1 MSRLARPAV
10 LFGPVLSC
18 ALSLAM
24 ALPPAAPAAA
34 RDLVVVSAG
43 GALGAA
49 EASSLIEPFVA
60 AGTAVA
66 ARAWQPS
73 PLALEA
79 EFSGE
84 KPLPDLIQMRGDLLR
99 QACAAGRLARL
110 DWDHLG
116 RDKFAPAAIQDCGM
130 GTVLTA
136 TALAWNRAKY
146 SGTPGWAEFWDIAR
160 VPGKRAL
167 PRGPRL
173 TLEIALLADGVAAA
187 DIYKTLRTDD
197 GVDRAF
203 RKLDQLRPFVAW
215 WRTGADA
222 ARMLVSG
229 EALLAAVPTADIA
242 APPPIPP
249 PATTAA
255 PGAAPGATPPAP
267 VDLAVQWNGAL
278 TAVRFWAIRA
288 RTPMQDEAMKF
299 LAAAADPS
307 TQARILAATQYAGLS
322 KPPPTPPPSAPPS
335 PTPPSP
341 APPTPTDDTP
351 LSTATPAHLAGTLAV
366 DEQFWRDNLQRLSDR
381 FEAWLRG

>member
-1 MSRLARPAV
+1 MNCLARPSL
-10 LFGPVLSC
+10 LFGPVLLC
-18 ALSLAM
+18 VLALAEALLA
-24 ALPPAAPAAA
+24 AAPAAA

-49 EASSLIEPFVA
+49 EANSLVEPFVA

-66 ARAWQPS
+66 ARSWQPS
-73 PLALEA
+73 PLALEM

-84 KPLPDLIQMRGDLLR
+84 KPLPDVIQLRGDLLR

-110 DWDHLG
+110 NWDQLG

-146 SGTPGWAEFWDIAR
+146 NGTPGWTEFWDIAR

-173 TLEIALLADGVAAA
+173 TLEIALLADGVAPA
-187 DIYKTLRTDD
+187 DIYKVLRTDD

-215 WRTGADA
+215 WHTGADA

-242 APPPIPP
+242 APPPTPIPAPAPP
-249 PATTAA
+249 PAA
-255 PGAAPGATPPAP
+255 PGAAPPAP
-267 VDLAVQWNGAL
+267 ADLAVQWTGAL
-278 TAVRFWAIRA
+278 TAIRSWAIRA
-288 RTPMQDEAMKF
+288 RTPMQDDAMKF
-299 LAAAADPS
+299 LAAAADPA
-307 TQARILAATQYAGLS
+307 TQARILATTQYAGLN
-322 KPPPTPPPSAPPS
+322 KPPPA
-335 PTPPSP
+335 
-341 APPTPTDDTP
+341 AEDTP
-351 LSTATPAHLAGTLAV
+351 LSTAIPAHLAGTLAV

>member
-1 MSRLARPAV
+1 ML
-10 LFGPVLSC
+10 LFGG
-18 ALSLAM
+18 
-24 ALPPAAPAAA
+24 AASA
-34 RDLVVVSAG
+34 RDLVVVSSG

-49 EASSLIEPFVA
+49 EATSLIEPFIA

-66 ARAWQPS
+66 TRSWQPS

-84 KPLPDLIQMRGDLLR
+84 KPLPDVIQMRGDLLR

-110 DWDHLG
+110 DWDHIG
-116 RDKFAPAAIQDCGM
+116 RDKFSPAAIQDCGM

-136 TALAWNRAKY
+136 TALSWNRAKY
-146 SGTPGWAEFWDIAR
+146 SGTPGWTEFWDIAR

-173 TLEIALLADGVAAA
+173 TLEIALLADGVAPA
-187 DIYKTLRTDD
+187 DIYKLLRTDD

-229 EALLAAVPTADIA
+229 EALFAAVPTADIA
-242 APPPIPP
+242 APPTVAP
-249 PATTAA
+249 PAPAPQPATA
-255 PGAAPGATPPAP
+255 PGAAPQPAAAPPP

-288 RTPMQDEAMKF
+288 RTPMPDEAMKF
-299 LAAAADPS
+299 LAAAADPA
-307 TQARILAATQYAGLS
+307 TEARIAAATQYAGLS
-322 KPPPTPPPSAPPS
+322 KPPP
-335 PTPPSP
+335 P
-341 APPTPTDDTP
+341 AADTP
-351 LSTATPAHLAGTLAV
+351 LSTATPAHLAGALAI